1 MALIDIVQWSGTPD
15 TFAWRFPESNLTT
28 LTQLI
33 VNQSQEAVLFHKGE
47 LLKTFGP
54 GKHTLSTENIPILEK
69 LYGIPFGGKNPFTAE
84 VWFVNK
90 VFSLDIK
97 WGTASP
103 FLIRDPEFGVMI
115 PVRGFGQFG
124 IRIAN
129 AETFLVK
136 LVGTLPVFGKEQLT
150 TYFRG
155 LLMSRATSILA
166 RTMQNEKISVLD
178 IAAHI
183 ALLSE
188 ALHGEL
194 LGEFEKYGIELI
206 NFYIS
211 QISIPEEDPSV
222 VKLKETLSKRAD
234 MAALGYTYQ
243 QERSFNVL
251 ENAAQNEGTAGT
263 IMGAGMG
270 LGMGVGIGKAT
281 GQMMNEVTG
290 AVRKPECS
298 CPSCG
303 HTISQDAQFCSKCG
317 AVRERSFSIKNS
329 CGKCHATMPSGA
341 KFCPA
346 CGAKATTYC
355 AVCGQE
361 LVAGQAFCTAC
372 GVKSCFD

>member
-28 LTQLI
+28 FTQLI

-47 LLKTFGP
+47 LIKTFGP

-136 LVGTLPVFGKEQLT
+136 LVGTLPLFGKEQLT
-150 TYFRG
+150 AYFRG

-166 RTMQNEKISVLD
+166 RTMQDSKISVLD

-188 ALHGEL
+188 ALRSEL

-211 QISIPEEDPSV
+211 QISIPEEDSSV
-222 VKLKETLSKRAD
+222 IKLKETLSKRAD

-243 QERSFNVL
+243 
-251 ENAAQNEGTAGT
+251 
-263 IMGAGMG
+263 
-270 LGMGVGIGKAT
+270 
-281 GQMMNEVTG
+281 
-290 AVRKPECS
+290 
-298 CPSCG
+298 
-303 HTISQDAQFCSKCG
+303 
-317 AVRERSFSIKNS
+317 
-329 CGKCHATMPSGA
+329 
-341 KFCPA
+341 
-346 CGAKATTYC
+346 
-355 AVCGQE
+355 
-361 LVAGQAFCTAC
+361 
-372 GVKSCFD
+372 